1 MPGLNKFWSALFVL
15 VWVVVAFYA
24 DVLFKRAATL
34 GSWSFIAGC
43 SIYTCTSVFA
53 FYSYRLQQWGWI
65 GLVWSSLSVMATLL
79 SSVFLFGEPFTMQR
93 RIAAILALAAILLTE

>member
-43 SIYTCTSVFA
+43 SIYTCTSFCLLFISFA
-53 FYSYRLQQWGWI
+53 AGGWI